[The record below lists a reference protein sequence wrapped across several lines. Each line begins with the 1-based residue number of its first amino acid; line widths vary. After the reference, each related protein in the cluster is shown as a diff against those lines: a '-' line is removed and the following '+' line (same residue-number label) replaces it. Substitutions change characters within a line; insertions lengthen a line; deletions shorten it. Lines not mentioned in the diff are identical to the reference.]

1 MFYKYEYV
9 DLKRKKMSEILK
21 NKKANKQKYI
31 AFRVSE
37 QEEIFFKKQAEEL
50 GLSISE
56 FARQILFKNQSVVE
70 QDQNQIEYIKNLN
83 QQQQSQNELINKLIN
98 QNTFISNQQKF
109 QNEVFRN
116 QSFVSEVIKLICLS
130 EFKVTETEK
139 AKLAEIANEK
149 VRKLVKDL
157 ELP

>member
-1 MFYKYEYV
+1 
-9 DLKRKKMSEILK
+9 MSEILK

-70 QDQNQIEYIKNLN
+70 QDQNQIEYLKSIQSQQLVQNKVFLN
-83 QQQQSQNELINKLIN
+83 Q
-98 QNTFISNQQKF
+98 TFML
-109 QNEVFRN
+109 
-116 QSFVSEVIKLICLS
+116 EVIKLFLLDK
-130 EFKVTETEK
+130 FQFTEDDKLNFTKIAHEK
-139 AKLAEIANEK
+139 I
-149 VRKLVKDL
+149 RKAVKDL
-157 ELP
+157 ELPK